1 VAGTPKT
8 LVLLH
13 KRKEKEISAK
23 IHLLRNKYLDLLDQ
37 FVSMAEREID
47 II

>member
-1 VAGTPKT
+1 VGAFGCFSFPI
-8 LVLLH
+8 LL
-13 KRKEKEISAK
+13 KKGKENFCKKISK
-23 IHLLRNKYLDLLDQ
+23 KSPDLFDQ